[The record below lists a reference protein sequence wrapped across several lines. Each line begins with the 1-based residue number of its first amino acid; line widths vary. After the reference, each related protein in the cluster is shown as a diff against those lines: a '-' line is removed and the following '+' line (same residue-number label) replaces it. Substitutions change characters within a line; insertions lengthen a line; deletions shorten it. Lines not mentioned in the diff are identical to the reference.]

1 MECLHVPALVL
12 YCFCL
17 SLVKFVSPSAS
28 VITHPGHNVTLQ
40 CKNTLKVPGHV
51 AWFKQV
57 NESEPLCIVSMYS
70 TEPYITHHNGF
81 QPSRM
86 EMVLKNEIIL
96 LKISDVDIADCGRY
110 FCGVFNKYFIFINA
124 TDVNII
130 GHGDANTPKEPV
142 QCHEGEDDVGTTDFF
157 PLVAI
162 LAGVTAVLLTVLL
175 LLALKI
181 RRDTN
186 RLSPV
191 ASSQQPPRNDL
202 DQDPDSLNYATV
214 NITSRNIKR
223 KMQRRETALD
233 THVVYAAT
241 R

>member
-1 MECLHVPALVL
+1 MPSCSSSCPLLLLVL
-12 YCFCL
+12 GL

-96 LKISDVDIADCGRY
+96 LKISDVDIADC
-110 FCGVFNKYFIFINA
+110 
-124 TDVNII
+124 

>member
-1 MECLHVPALVL
+1 MC
-12 YCFCL
+12 
-17 SLVKFVSPSAS
+17 FVSPSAS

-124 TDVNII
+124 TD
-130 GHGDANTPKEPV
+130 
-142 QCHEGEDDVGTTDFF
+142 
-157 PLVAI
+157 
-162 LAGVTAVLLTVLL
+162 
-175 LLALKI
+175 
-181 RRDTN
+181 
-186 RLSPV
+186 
-191 ASSQQPPRNDL
+191 